1 MYVLRVLYCMCES
14 MPRLSLQGAVVVH
27 DGADSAE
34 GLQEVFVL
42 QAVGL
47 VLVHVC
53 SGQIQVLKTRRS

>member
-1 MYVLRVLYCMCES
+1 MYERML
-14 MPRLSLQGAVVVH
+14 RLSLQGAVVVH

-53 SGQIQVLKTRRS
+53 SGQIQVLKARRS